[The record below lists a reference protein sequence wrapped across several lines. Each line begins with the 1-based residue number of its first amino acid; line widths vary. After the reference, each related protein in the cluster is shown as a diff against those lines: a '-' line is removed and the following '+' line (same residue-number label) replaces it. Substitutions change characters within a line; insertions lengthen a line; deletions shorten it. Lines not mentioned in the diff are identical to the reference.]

1 MQYEMSL
8 FLQAVLMGAVLLLT
22 YSILNTIRKLLY
34 VSSRKSDWLDI
45 LFWLA
50 AAMVIFVRLYQ
61 TNDGRPRFFY
71 FLGILLGAA
80 VFACWFRPFFEK
92 LCYHI
97 FHVPVR
103 ILKKCINQLL
113 FWNKSCRILVER
125 FWNQYKNSTGK
136 YFKVKRGRKLGKIGE
151 KKQKKGNRV

>member
-1 MQYEMSL
+1 MSTYMQYEMSL

-50 AAMVIFVRLYQ
+50 AAMVIFVRLYH
-61 TNDGRPRFFY
+61 TNDGRTRFFY

-80 VFACWFRPFFEK
+80 VFGC
-92 LCYHI
+92 
-97 FHVPVR
+97 
-103 ILKKCINQLL
+103 
-113 FWNKSCRILVER
+113 
-125 FWNQYKNSTGK
+125 
-136 YFKVKRGRKLGKIGE
+136 
-151 KKQKKGNRV
+151 

>member
-34 VSSRKSDWLDI
+34 VSSKKSDWLDI

-71 FLGILLGAA
+71 FL
-80 VFACWFRPFFEK
+80 
-92 LCYHI
+92 
-97 FHVPVR
+97 
-103 ILKKCINQLL
+103 
-113 FWNKSCRILVER
+113 
-125 FWNQYKNSTGK
+125 
-136 YFKVKRGRKLGKIGE
+136 
-151 KKQKKGNRV
+151 